1 MSRTHARSCCGRSP
15 EPKEM
20 LLAEA
25 DFDDVEKSILAIARY
40 FFQSFAAPQSQ
51 GWMAALDL
59 AEATF
64 GDPDGPLIAT
74 RLLTTMRAMRYARRS
89 LFSFNCQSCE
99 TCAAILTEQE
109 RRLITALSAVRNGQI
124 GRAQTELLMLCEGN
138 DITQVIAA
146 MTRLSIALP
155 ASKAAR
161 VGDAYV

>member
-1 MSRTHARSCCGRSP
+1 MSRTHARSCCGRLP
-15 EPKEM
+15 EAKETP
-20 LLAEA
+20 LAEA
-25 DFDDVEKSILAIARY
+25 HFDDVEKSILAIARY

-64 GDPDGPLIAT
+64 GDLDGPIIAT
-74 RLLTTMRAMRYARRS
+74 RLLTTMRAVRYARRS
-89 LFSFNCQSCE
+89 VFSFNCQSCE

-109 RRLITALSAVRNGQI
+109 RRLIAALQAIRGGQI

-138 DITQVIAA
+138 DIKQVMGA

-155 ASKAAR
+155 SSKAAR
-161 VGDAYV
+161 ARAAYV